1 MGPAAPASL
10 PRFGLAGPHQRLA
23 LRLQRAAPA
32 RLGEGKPAKTIGVSL
47 GKPWENHRK
56 MVVSWD
62 FMGFYGIY
70 PLVMTNITIENHHLK
85 WNCPLNIVI
94 FPSYVKL
101 PKGTHHVALW

>member
-1 MGPAAPASL
+1 
-10 PRFGLAGPHQRLA
+10 
-23 LRLQRAAPA
+23 
-32 RLGEGKPAKTIGVSL
+32 
-47 GKPWENHRK
+47 

-94 FPSYVKL
+94 FHSYANYQRVSGWIIPLTVTYPTYTQGYNILNKWDD
-101 PKGTHHVALW
+101 P